1 MKILI
6 VEDDPLTVETL
17 AAILRLASHKVESAT
32 SGLTALAW
40 LSQNTPDVVLID
52 LYIPR
57 MGGDSL
63 LAEMRGNER
72 WRDIPAIFMTAAT
85 QPDLAAIP
93 PGVPLLRKPFEPA
106 ELLALLP
113 RTGKGQ
119 T

>member
-1 MKILI
+1 MRILI

-17 AAILRLASHKVESAT
+17 AAILRLAGHEVEHAS
-32 SGLTALAW
+32 SGPAALAL
-40 LSQNTPDVVLID
+40 LSQSTPDVVLID

-57 MGGDSL
+57 MGGDCL

-93 PGVPLLRKPFEPA
+93 QGVPLLRKPFEPA

-113 RTGKGQ
+113 RAGKGQ
-119 T
+119 P